1 MSGRE
6 SGILP
11 GNPPGSQL
19 VRHGLLSRG
28 LSGSQLKLAAVITM
42 LIDHT
47 AFLLLGR
54 GWLPALAEQ
63 LRLLAAAGS
72 GIRQPAYAT
81 LLASYQSWVLVYRTM
96 RTMGRVAFPIYAFLL
111 VEGYCH
117 TRDWRRYGVRLGIFA
132 LVSEIPFDLV
142 TTGSM
147 FSPMVQNVFFTL
159 LIGLLTLK
167 ALDFLGNPSASPG
180 PSSRSAFPGQP
191 SQPVSPGPSSQPTF
205 PAYQS
210 GMAGSLLRAAVLVG
224 ALYLAWH
231 LHTDYDYGGILLI
244 LVFYYF
250 RAWRQRGCFIGLFWM
265 MCVSGTWYYL
275 PGYMA
280 SFGLIWLYNGQR
292 GWQPWPWKMAYYLFY
307 PLHLLALYG
316 IYVVLIV

>member
-11 GNPPGSQL
+11 GNPPGSQP

-28 LSGSQLKLAAVITM
+28 LNGSQLKLAAVITM

-63 LRLLAAAGS
+63 LRLLAASGS
-72 GIRQPAYAT
+72 GIRQPAYAA
-81 LLASYQSWVLVYRTM
+81 LLASYQNWVLVYRAM

-117 TRDWRRYGVRLGIFA
+117 TRDWRRYGARLGIFA
-132 LVSEIPFDLV
+132 LVSEVPFDLV

-167 ALDFLGNPSASPG
+167 ALDFLGNPSVSPGQPSQSVSPG
-180 PSSRSAFPGQP
+180 PSSRPA
-191 SQPVSPGPSSQPTF
+191 SPGSPSQPTF

-210 GMAGSLLRAAVLVG
+210 GMTGSLLRAAVLVG
-224 ALYLAWH
+224 ALYLAWY

-292 GWQPWPWKMAYYLFY
+292 GRQPWLWKMAYYLFY

-316 IYVVLIV
+316 IYAVLIV

>member
-11 GNPPGSQL
+11 GNPPGSQP

-28 LSGSQLKLAAVITM
+28 LNGSQLKLAAVITM

-63 LRLLAAAGS
+63 LRLLAASGS
-72 GIRQPAYAT
+72 GIRQPAYAA
-81 LLASYQSWVLVYRTM
+81 LLASYQNWVLVYRAM

-117 TRDWRRYGVRLGIFA
+117 TRDWRRYGARLGIFA
-132 LVSEIPFDLV
+132 LVSEVPFDLV

-167 ALDFLGNPSASPG
+167 ALDFLGNPSVSPGQPSQSVSPG
-180 PSSRSAFPGQP
+180 PSSRPASPGSP
-191 SQPVSPGPSSQPTF
+191 SQPAF

-210 GMAGSLLRAAVLVG
+210 GMTGSLLRAAVLVG
-224 ALYLAWH
+224 ALYLAWY

-292 GWQPWPWKMAYYLFY
+292 GRQPWLWKMAYYLFY

-316 IYVVLIV
+316 IYAVLIV

>member
-11 GNPPGSQL
+11 GNPPGSQP

-28 LSGSQLKLAAVITM
+28 LNGSQLKLAAVITM

-63 LRLLAAAGS
+63 LRLLAASGS
-72 GIRQPAYAT
+72 GIRQPAYAA
-81 LLASYQSWVLVYRTM
+81 LLASYQNWVLVYRAM

-117 TRDWRRYGVRLGIFA
+117 TRDWRRYGARLGIFA
-132 LVSEIPFDLV
+132 LVSEVPFDLV

-167 ALDFLGNPSASPG
+167 ALDFLGNPSVSPGQPSQSVSPG
-180 PSSRSAFPGQP
+180 PSSRPASPGSP
-191 SQPVSPGPSSQPTF
+191 SQPAF

-210 GMAGSLLRAAVLVG
+210 GMTGSLLRAAVLVG
-224 ALYLAWH
+224 ALYLAWY
-231 LHTDYDYGGILLI
+231 LHTDYDCGGILLI

-292 GWQPWPWKMAYYLFY
+292 GRQPWPWKMACYLFY

-316 IYVVLIV
+316 IYAVLIV

>member
-11 GNPPGSQL
+11 GNPPGSQP

-63 LRLLAAAGS
+63 LRLLAASGS
-72 GIRQPAYAT
+72 GIRQPAYAA
-81 LLASYQSWVLVYRTM
+81 LLASYQNWVLVYRAM

-117 TRDWRRYGVRLGIFA
+117 TRDWRRYGARLGIFA

-167 ALDFLGNPSASPG
+167 ALDFLGNPSVSPGQPSQSVSPG
-180 PSSRSAFPGQP
+180 PSSRPA
-191 SQPVSPGPSSQPTF
+191 SPGSPSQPTF

-210 GMAGSLLRAAVLVG
+210 GMTGSLLRAAVLVG
-224 ALYLAWH
+224 ALYLAWY
-231 LHTDYDYGGILLI
+231 LHTDYDCGGILLI

-292 GWQPWPWKMAYYLFY
+292 GRQPWPWKMACYLFY

-316 IYVVLIV
+316 IYAVLIV

>member
-11 GNPPGSQL
+11 GNPPGSQP

-63 LRLLAAAGS
+63 LRLLAATGS

-81 LLASYQSWVLVYRTM
+81 LLASYQNWVLVYRAM

-132 LVSEIPFDLV
+132 LVSEVPFDLV

-180 PSSRSAFPGQP
+180 QSSRSAFPGQP

-205 PAYQS
+205 QAYQS
-210 GMAGSLLRAAVLVG
+210 GMTGSLLRAAVLVG
-224 ALYLAWH
+224 ALYLAWY
-231 LHTDYDYGGILLI
+231 LHTDYDCGGILLI